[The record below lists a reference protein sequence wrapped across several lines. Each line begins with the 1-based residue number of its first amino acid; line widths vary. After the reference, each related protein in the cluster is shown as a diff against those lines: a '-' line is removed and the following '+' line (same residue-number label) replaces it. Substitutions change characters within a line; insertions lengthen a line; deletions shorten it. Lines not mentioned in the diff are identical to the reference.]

1 MKLLSKDA
9 ILKADD
15 LPRQVVEVPE
25 WGGSVMVRGLTG
37 SERDKFEASVLVKK
51 GKDYDVKLTDL
62 RARLVVLSVI
72 DEAGNRLFDDN
83 DVAELGK
90 KSASAL
96 NRVFEA
102 AQRLSGLTDQDIEE
116 LEKNLLPAL
125 NGDLPSG

>member
-51 GKDYDVKLTDL
+51 GKDYDVKLADL

-72 DEAGNRLFDDN
+72 DEAGTRLFDDN

-125 NGDLPSG
+125 NGDSPSG

>member
-51 GKDYDVKLTDL
+51 GKDYDVKLADL

-83 DVAELGK
+83 DVAELGQ